1 MHPHRDARA
10 EGEEEGGEQ
19 HRRDCGLRE
28 KRVKAEESAQHL
40 DLALVAILPRVAH
53 LQHAVRG
60 EQM

>member
-10 EGEEEGGEQ
+10 EGEQEGGEQ

-40 DLALVAILPRVAH
+40 DLALVAILPRVW
-53 LQHAVRG
+53 LTCSMQ
-60 EQM
+60 